1 VFSELNYCVGFSC
14 LLRVFLLYFLF
25 LWSMVKLN
33 KLKTAICVENLARLN
48 GIVIVSLFHMNDIP
62 AEYTY
67 FIVQLIICSP
77 CIL

>member
-1 VFSELNYCVGFSC
+1 
-14 LLRVFLLYFLF
+14 
-25 LWSMVKLN
+25 MVKLN